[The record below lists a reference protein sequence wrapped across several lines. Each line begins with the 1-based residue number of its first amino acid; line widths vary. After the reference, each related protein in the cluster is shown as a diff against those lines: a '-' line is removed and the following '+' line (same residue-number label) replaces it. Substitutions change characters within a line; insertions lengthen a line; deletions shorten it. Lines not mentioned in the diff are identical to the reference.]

1 MLWPAGKVRWIMSAE
16 TRLAQAIGRER
27 ARRAL
32 YKQQLRG
39 QYHGYRHHLSAQ
51 LAKPENLAA
60 AFGVGLGMGLY
71 ADLSHGGRS
80 RHLLTEL
87 LDRQLYRA
95 LRAIIR

>member
-1 MLWPAGKVRWIMSAE
+1 MSAE

-51 LAKPENLAA
+51 LAKPESLAT
-60 AFGVGLGMGLY
+60 AFGVGLGVGLY
-71 ADLSHGGRS
+71 TDLSWGGRS
-80 RHLLTEL
+80 GRLLTAL
-87 LDRQLYRA
+87 LDRQLHRA
-95 LRAIIR
+95 LWAAIR